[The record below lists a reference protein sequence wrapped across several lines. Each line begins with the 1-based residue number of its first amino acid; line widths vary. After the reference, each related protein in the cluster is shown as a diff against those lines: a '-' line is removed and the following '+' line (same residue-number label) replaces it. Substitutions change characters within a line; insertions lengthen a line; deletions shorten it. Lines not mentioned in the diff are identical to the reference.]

1 MNPRRRL
8 GRQIVW
14 SMGLVS
20 VITTLIAF
28 VGSYLIYGLLFTYL
42 PQLQQPEDS
51 WVPRTP
57 DYLIFAGT
65 LLVALVAAI
74 VIALRLAR
82 RILAPLNSLAES
94 ARAIAAG
101 DLAARAI
108 PGDRTLGE
116 TAHLVDDFNSMAGK
130 LQTMAAD
137 MAQWNAAIAHE
148 LRTPLTILQG
158 RLQGLADGAF
168 KPDNALIRGLLSHV
182 EGLSRL
188 VDDLRIVTLQDS
200 GHFELRSASTDLG
213 EEARRAVESI
223 RPALEE
229 AGFVLELRLAPA
241 VARCDGARVRQAL
254 IALLDNARRYATPG
268 PLRVAVARAGELVV
282 LSVEDAGPGLAA
294 EFAKQAFAP
303 FTRADASRSRQL
315 GGSGLGLSVV
325 RAIAMA
331 HGGWVQYRTSAQGG
345 AVFEIELPIKGR

>member
-94 ARAIAAG
+94 ARAPSRPATWP
-101 DLAARAI
+101 RA
-108 PGDRTLGE
+108 P
-116 TAHLVDDFNSMAGK
+116 SP
-130 LQTMAAD
+130 
-137 MAQWNAAIAHE
+137 AIA
-148 LRTPLTILQG
+148 
-158 RLQGLADGAF
+158 
-168 KPDNALIRGLLSHV
+168 
-182 EGLSRL
+182 
-188 VDDLRIVTLQDS
+188 
-200 GHFELRSASTDLG
+200 RSARPPTWWTTSTRWP
-213 EEARRAVESI
+213 ASC
-223 RPALEE
+223 RPWRPTWRN
-229 AGFVLELRLAPA
+229 G
-241 VARCDGARVRQAL
+241 
-254 IALLDNARRYATPG
+254 TP
-268 PLRVAVARAGELVV
+268 
-282 LSVEDAGPGLAA
+282 
-294 EFAKQAFAP
+294 
-303 FTRADASRSRQL
+303 RSR
-315 GGSGLGLSVV
+315 
-325 RAIAMA
+325 
-331 HGGWVQYRTSAQGG
+331 TSCA
-345 AVFEIELPIKGR
+345 PR